1 MAIKKII
8 LCTTNDHKINE
19 FNKLLSNYDIKLIK
33 AETKFE
39 STFPIEIDTVV
50 MKEETVLSLK
60 NKDIIISLSEINKF
74 DGNIVIAK
82 SKLFFSRLNEK
93 EELVYGLYENE
104 TLGMLD
110 TTRELNSDSFG
121 WDNYFINLL
130 TGLSLYELNKKNLKV
145 FSRQE
150 NLANFLIDNLYYKNR
165 GDLNFNPQNQ
175 EKTIELNNNVLNLIE
190 NNKYINNKFSTD
202 LGLVNL
208 FKKAIH
214 HGGFFKSP
222 KNRREKNYWLPGLN
236 AGIPLV
242 NKKDEIHEITFMIH
256 DLCHFI
262 FPDIF
267 ISETAKN
274 GNNYKNKEMNK
285 YVKFRM
291 ASEAFTMV
299 IADMIFIDHLVK
311 SGYEY
316 DFSKRKIYPLF
327 KTLNVDSLNIEDIK
341 KLMLANWEYCSTGK
355 IDKYLKLAKNK
366 EEFMIAF
373 YEFNSKYR
381 TFFDED
387 YIWTTKNFE
396 NIFEERIS
404 LFYFLKNKNKPKNIQ
419 VNYTENFEIKTM
431 FDKFIEGL
439 NYSGNT
445 DNYLNE
451 SFTRYFWGQSYI
463 FEKFNFIS
471 ETKIVKQKFYK
482 LLNENNINKNFD
494 KLQHLYTEYLNILLE
509 KKLINQ
515 DDFLTYQEIYPMF
528 KPVYV
533 FYDKK

>member
-1 MAIKKII
+1 MAVKQII
-8 LCTTNDHKINE
+8 LCTTNFKKIKE
-19 FNKLLSNYDIKLIK
+19 FEKIFSNYSISTLKSDDDFNSVIPENAESIIMKEQTTLYVKNSNEVINFSDIKNYDGEIVLAVSELFVKKLDQNNNINT
-33 AETKFE
+33 ETYK
-39 STFPIEIDTVV
+39 
-50 MKEETVLSLK
+50 
-60 NKDIIISLSEINKF
+60 
-74 DGNIVIAK
+74 
-82 SKLFFSRLNEK
+82 
-93 EELVYGLYENE
+93 NE
-104 TLGMLD
+104 TTGILD
-110 TTRELNSDSFG
+110 LTKTFMQDSFG
-121 WDNYFINLL
+121 WDNYFINID
-130 TGLSLYELNKKNLKV
+130 TGLSLYELNKKDLKV

-150 NLANFLIDNLYYKNR
+150 NLASFIVKNLYYKNR
-165 GDLNFNPQNQ
+165 NDLNFNPQNQ
-175 EKTIELNNNVLNLIE
+175 ENTIELNNNVLSLIE
-190 NNKYINNKFSTD
+190 NNKYINNQYSKD

-242 NKKDEIHEITFMIH
+242 KKKDEIHEITFMVH

-267 ISETAKN
+267 ISSTNKS
-274 GNNYKNKEMNK
+274 GNNYKNSEMKK

-327 KTLNVDSLNIEDIK
+327 KTLNLDSSNIEDIK

-355 IDKYLKLAKNK
+355 IYKYLKLVKNK
-366 EEFMIAF
+366 EDFMVAF
-373 YEFNSKYR
+373 EAFNAKYR
-381 TFFDED
+381 AFFDED
-387 YIWTTKNFE
+387 YVWTTKNFE
-396 NIFEERIS
+396 NIFNERVN
-404 LFYFLKNKNKPKNIQ
+404 LFNFLHNENKPKNIE
-419 VNYTENFEIKTM
+419 VNYTKDFEIKMM

-463 FEKFNFIS
+463 FEKFNFIN
-471 ETKIVKQKFYK
+471 ETKLFKTKFYDI
-482 LLNENNINKNFD
+482 LNEGNIEKNFK
-494 KLQHLYTEYLNILLE
+494 KLRNLYNEYLGVLMS
-509 KKLINQ
+509 KKLINK
-515 DDFLTYQEIYPMF
+515 DDYFTYQEIYPMF

-533 FYDKK
+533 FYEKK

>member
-1 MAIKKII
+1 MMAIKEII
-8 LCTTNDHKINE
+8 LCTNNGNKIKE
-19 FNKLLSNYDIKLIK
+19 FSNVLSNYNIKLSQSKSNFKDISPK
-33 AETKFE
+33 TMETIIM
-39 STFPIEIDTVV
+39 S
-50 MKEETVLSLK
+50 EETTLTLK
-60 NKDIIISLSEINKF
+60 SNSNISISLN
-74 DGNIVIAK
+74 NIHDFNGSIVKAK
-82 SKLFFSRLNEK
+82 SVLNFSKLNSNGQIEFHVIESETC
-93 EELVYGLYENE
+93 GL
-104 TLGMLD
+104 LD
-110 TTRELNSDSFG
+110 TTKKYELDSFG
-121 WDNYFINLL
+121 WDNYFINIE
-130 TGLSLYELNKKNLKV
+130 TGLSLYELNKKELKV
-145 FSRQE
+145 FCRQE
-150 NLANFLIDNLYYKNR
+150 NLANFIVNNIYYKTRN
-165 GDLNFNPQNQ
+165 DLNFNPQNQ
-175 EKTIELNNNVLNLIE
+175 MNTIEYNKNVLNFIE
-190 NNKYINNKFSTD
+190 NNKYINNVYSKE
-202 LGLVNL
+202 LGLINL

-242 NKKDEIHEITFMIH
+242 KKKDEIHEITFMVH

-267 ISETAKN
+267 ISTNNKN
-274 GNNYKNKEMNK
+274 MEFKK
-285 YVKFRM
+285 YVNFRL

-299 IADMIFIDHLVK
+299 LADMVFIDHLVK

-327 KTLNVDSLNIEDIK
+327 KTLNIDSSKINDIK
-341 KLMLANWEYCSTGK
+341 KLLLANWEYCSTGK
-355 IDKYLKLAKNK
+355 ITKYLKLAKCPK
-366 EEFMIAF
+366 EFMKAF
-373 YEFNSKYR
+373 EPFHLKYR

-387 YIWTTKNFE
+387 YNWTEANFE
-396 NIFEERIS
+396 NMYNERQNIFN
-404 LFYFLKNKNKPKNIQ
+404 FLENKPKSI
-419 VNYTENFEIKTM
+419 EINLTSD
-431 FDKFIEGL
+431 FDMKKMLNKFIDGL
-439 NYSGNT
+439 KYSGNT
-445 DNYLNE
+445 ENYLNE
-451 SFTRYFWGQSYI
+451 SFARYFWGQSYI